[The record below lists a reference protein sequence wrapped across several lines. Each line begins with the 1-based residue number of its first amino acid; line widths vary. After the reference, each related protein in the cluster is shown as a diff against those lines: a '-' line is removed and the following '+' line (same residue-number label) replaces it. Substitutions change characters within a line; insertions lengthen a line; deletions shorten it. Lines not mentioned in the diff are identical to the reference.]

1 MNTIPTFFA
10 IKTNEATGKPTV
22 NAVSGPAPVVIVKA
36 VPNTVPEII
45 SGGIL
50 APIEKAPINA
60 NSKVAPNVTP
70 VGISPSTTP
79 VKAPITNGLDNKL
92 VPNKYSAFPSIATKP
107 SKIACNNI
115 FLLL

>member
-10 IKTNEATGKPTV
+10 INTNEATGKPTV

-50 APIEKAPINA
+50 ELRKAPIA
-60 NSKVAPNVTP
+60 NSNVAPKVTP
-70 VGISPSTTP
+70 V
-79 VKAPITNGLDNKL
+79 
-92 VPNKYSAFPSIATKP
+92 
-107 SKIACNNI
+107 CNHRVQ
-115 FLLL
+115 